1 LAAAQGHTC
10 AVRFCLDPGAASR
23 DHRQMKAIFRRWH
36 TLPKLIRFVIVNS
49 LTGVVIGWLIAA
61 GLIWFNIGGF
71 GDRFDNAQN
80 KLAVIFL
87 LAGSFGVTFGFAFLT
102 TSVLLLP
109 TDKDDF
115 DRV

>member
-1 LAAAQGHTC
+1 
-10 AVRFCLDPGAASR
+10 
-23 DHRQMKAIFRRWH
+23 MKTMLSHWRA
-36 TLPKLIRFVIVNS
+36 LPKLIRFVIVNS
-49 LTGVVIGWLIAA
+49 LIGMVIGWLIAA
-61 GLIWFNIGGF
+61 GLVWFNIGGF

-109 TDKDDF
+109 TGKDDF
-115 DRV
+115 DKI

>member
-1 LAAAQGHTC
+1 MNNMLGHWR
-10 AVRFCLDPGAASR
+10 A
-23 DHRQMKAIFRRWH
+23 
-36 TLPKLIRFVIVNS
+36 LPKLIRFVIVNS
-49 LTGVVIGWLIAA
+49 FIGWLIAA
-61 GLIWFNIGGF
+61 GLVWFNIGGF

-109 TDKDDF
+109 TGKDDF
-115 DRV
+115 DKI

>member
-1 LAAAQGHTC
+1 MNFVL
-10 AVRFCLDPGAASR
+10 
-23 DHRQMKAIFRRWH
+23 MRWRA
-36 TLPKLIRFVIVNS
+36 LPKLVRFVIVNS
-49 LTGVVIGWLIAA
+49 LIGMVIGWLIAA
-61 GLIWFNIGGF
+61 GLVWFNIGGF

-109 TDKDDF
+109 SDKDDF
-115 DRV
+115 DKI

>member
-1 LAAAQGHTC
+1 MNNMLGHWR
-10 AVRFCLDPGAASR
+10 A
-23 DHRQMKAIFRRWH
+23 
-36 TLPKLIRFVIVNS
+36 LPKLIRFVIVNS
-49 LTGVVIGWLIAA
+49 LIGMVIGWLIAA
-61 GLIWFNIGGF
+61 GLVWFNIVGF

-109 TDKDDF
+109 TGKDDF
-115 DRV
+115 DKI